1 MQNLEQIRE
10 ELQRSGQA
18 ERLKTLANSADG
30 RKLSQMLDRR
40 AVEEAAKKGD
50 SEALRRAV
58 GSVLATEEG
67 RRLSAALEKLF
78 RGQDHG

>member
-40 AVEEAAKKGD
+40 AVEEADYEVKGI
-50 SEALRRAV
+50 RRI
-58 GSVLATEEG
+58 
-67 RRLSAALEKLF
+67 
-78 RGQDHG
+78 

>member
-40 AVEEAAKKGD
+40 AV
-50 SEALRRAV
+50 

-67 RRLSAALEKLF
+67 RRLSAELEKLF
-78 RGQDHG
+78 REQGHG